1 MTGRTYHPTATD
13 LAAWRKLIRKARV
26 MAANPTAPLG
36 DLLAAAKAAAPR
48 PVPSDEALTR
58 FASPL
63 VRLAQAWPAMDDAAR
78 KANADRL
85 SWLAEGLG
93 PLVGATADQVFSG
106 PIGGG
111 MTSTPVRRALD
122 AIAAAPLTGQ
132 DRLRFQALADEGEG
146 PRPEPA
152 PRRDIFG

>member
-13 LAAWRKLIRKARV
+13 LAAWRKLVRKARV

-63 VRLAQAWPAMDDAAR
+63 VRLAQAWPAMDDATR
-78 KANADRL
+78 KANAERL
-85 SWLAEGLG
+85 SWLAEGLA
-93 PLVGATADQVFSG
+93 PLVGATE
-106 PIGGG
+106 GGG
-111 MTSTPVRRALD
+111 LFSQTSLD
-122 AIAAAPLTGQ
+122 AIAAPPLTGQ
-132 DRLRFQALADEGEG
+132 DRLRFEALADDGDG